1 MTPAPVIAPT
11 EPIAILPDL
20 ARAPLVLSSSY
31 SLDLDIVA
39 ANPVSTRRVRSRG
52 PSASLLDRIY
62 FAVRALR
69 GRSGPRPS
77 APARR
82 MPRKIQVA
90 WGGRHGLV

>member
-1 MTPAPVIAPT
+1 MPVIAPVR
-11 EPIAILPDL
+11 PIAVLPDHG
-20 ARAPLVLSSSY
+20 RAPLVLTSSY

-39 ANPVSTRRVRSRG
+39 ANPVSTRPVRSRA
-52 PSASLLDRIY
+52 PSASLVDRIY

-82 MPRKIQVA
+82 TPRKMQVA
-90 WGGRHGLV
+90 WGGGHGLV